1 MRTTIDLE
9 APVLEELKRV
19 QQEEGIS
26 LGKLASRL
34 LADALDFR
42 RKKTAKPSKLSWNTE
57 TDAHLAVI
65 LRQHGVS
72 GIHTADADVRKFDFL
87 DVVNP
92 VNG

>member
-19 QQEEGIS
+19 QQEEGVS

-42 RKKTAKPSKLSWNTE
+42 RKKTAKPLKLSWITGRMGALVDLSDK
-57 TDAHLAVI
+57 DAVY
-65 LRQHGVS
+65 RV
-72 GIHTADADVRKFDFL
+72 L
-87 DVVNP
+87 DQ
-92 VNG
+92 G